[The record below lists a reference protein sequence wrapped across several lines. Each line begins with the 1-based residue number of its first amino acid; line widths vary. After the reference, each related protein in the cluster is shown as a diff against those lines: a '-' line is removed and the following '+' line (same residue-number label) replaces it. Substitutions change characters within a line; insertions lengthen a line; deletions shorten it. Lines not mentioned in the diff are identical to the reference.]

1 MPSFSR
7 DRNFGSPERRPKPRP
22 SAGGYPPQRIEPR
35 QFRDRDRPASRPARP
50 APRPPGAARIAPQT
64 PTSGKQRRRMVKAT
78 AWRLAK
84 IIHVRPAEVLKAL
97 ATQPKLE
104 VAFPG
109 RTAAERRGEAARLA
123 VKIWRLSRQ

>member
-1 MPSFSR
+1 MPNYSR

-22 SAGGYPPQRIEPR
+22 NSYPPQRIEPR
-35 QFRDRDRPASRPARP
+35 QFRDRPVSRPARP
-50 APRPPGAARIAPQT
+50 APRPAGAARIDPRQ

-97 ATQPKLE
+97 ASQPKLE
-104 VAFPG
+104 LAFPG

-123 VKIWRLSRQ
+123 VKIWRLSRP